1 MLPNLMVGA
10 QYCSS
15 THCEFHELQLE
26 PSAFHAV
33 HTYAAADAE
42 AGAAG
47 AEAGGEKTP
56 VSEPCLHASPPPISA
71 LFSTNMFGL
80 GAPALNGGGGVGGV
94 DSLTETNDTIGAE
107 TREAQKPA
115 AREAGDGHDESHKL
129 LMAGPIEMA

>member
-1 MLPNLMVGA
+1 
-10 QYCSS
+10 
-15 THCEFHELQLE
+15 
-26 PSAFHAV
+26 
-33 HTYAAADAE
+33 
-42 AGAAG
+42 
-47 AEAGGEKTP
+47 
-56 VSEPCLHASPPPISA
+56 
-71 LFSTNMFGL
+71 MFGL